1 MWYKLLNLVWEE
13 RGTSHYIWV
22 QCWYPGL
29 SVMCLFHERG
39 DVLSLIVLTCVD
51 FLFSFSVFIC
61 ELLFNKLL
69 LNFQLDD
76 DELNTTDQTIFCFQF
91 DWVLECFKYTY
102 RFMLSTI
109 MMVSKVM
116 LYNIK
121 LLTLMGMWLSWGII
135 KLYFIY
141 CISN

>member
-1 MWYKLLNLVWEE
+1 
-13 RGTSHYIWV
+13 
-22 QCWYPGL
+22 
-29 SVMCLFHERG
+29 MCLFHERG

-91 DWVLECFKYTY
+91 D
-102 RFMLSTI
+102 
-109 MMVSKVM
+109 
-116 LYNIK
+116 
-121 LLTLMGMWLSWGII
+121 
-135 KLYFIY
+135 
-141 CISN
+141 